1 MPGLL
6 WDDVKSF
13 FEPELMGALP
23 DVVVPGA
30 SVGGWQAVLDLVG
43 ERGWACRYSEGGVV
57 LPLPR
62 AEGVLSRPAGAECPE
77 LRVWPVAGML
87 AIFRFSA
94 ADEIDFDVDL
104 REIQGQERLDAFCG
118 FLRVLGLRLGKS
130 VLMHSEGGEGGE
142 YGAPVL
148 GFDAGA
154 GRVVVWDPLRPPPAR
169 ACEPGAGSVGQNWVT

>member
-6 WDDVKSF
+6 WDDVKCF
-13 FEPELMGALP
+13 FDPELMGALP
-23 DVVVPGA
+23 DVVVAGA
-30 SVGGWQAVLDLVG
+30 SVGGWQMVLDLVG

-62 AEGVLSRPAGAECPE
+62 AEVVLSRPAGAECPE

-94 ADEIDFDVDL
+94 ADEIDVDL

-130 VLMHSEGGEGGE
+130 VLVHSEGGECGPP
-142 YGAPVL
+142 AL
-148 GFDAGA
+148 GFDVEV
-154 GRVVVWDPLRPPPAR
+154 GRVVV
-169 ACEPGAGSVGQNWVT
+169 